1 MSNVDKLTTILKAL
15 YEKPGATVQD
25 ALDALQRLAPTP
37 TEREKTR
44 MHVTIILRERLLKH
58 IATTLSIGSHPAL
71 ASWQSSR

>member
-1 MSNVDKLTTILKAL
+1 MSNVDKLTTILKDL

-44 MHVTIILRERLLKH
+44 T
-58 IATTLSIGSHPAL
+58 
-71 ASWQSSR
+71 